1 MADPFTLASLG
12 IGLAGNVIGRIGAAR
27 KARKAAQE
35 LARQRRK
42 NQSIYDREQY
52 ADATQRADAQ
62 RLLTQTNEAIRKRN
76 RAAEGVRAVMG
87 GTEESVARTKEANNN
102 LYADTVSRINA
113 QGETR
118 KDTARRQ
125 YIANDNAFSNQQ
137 RAADMQEA
145 NNIAAAV
152 QGVTGAVGSIAA
164 LQGAEKAPRTKE
176 PSGVKTA
183 SPIIPSGGAIE
194 MTADGKPKLRSGMGG
209 FLGNLLSGNY

>member
-1 MADPFTLASLG
+1 MIASLVSLG
-12 IGLAGNVIGRIGAAR
+12 VGLAGNVIGRIGAAR

-76 RAAEGVRAVMG
+76 RAAEGTRAVMG

-137 RAADMQEA
+137 RAADMQRRLATPKAKETTQEIRSA
-145 NNIAAAV
+145 IRQRVELSRQRIADRKQRIQNLRTQNFVLRA
-152 QGVTGAVGSIAA
+152 GLDNRP
-164 LQGAEKAPRTKE
+164 LQSRP
-176 PSGVKTA
+176 
-183 SPIIPSGGAIE
+183 
-194 MTADGKPKLRSGMGG
+194 
-209 FLGNLLSGNY
+209 